1 MRDANHMKKALNE
14 SDIYAEFIALNQLQ
28 VQGSKSNQMSVRSHL
43 GLGVSLC
50 ESGSPHRVMQ
60 NHEAIHERSR

>member
-14 SDIYAEFIALNQLQ
+14 SDIYAEFIALNRLQ

-60 NHEAIHERSR
+60 NHEAIHEGSR